1 MKNKNIKI
9 YLGSLNNNYRCRG
22 PFTHPLNLGFIAAYA
37 KKFFKVSEKIDF
49 RLFVHPEKL
58 IEAVRNNPPDIVGL
72 ANYTWNDN
80 LNIQMLKLIKKEFP
94 KTTTVMGGPNFNTFD
109 MENYFLNR
117 PYLNYFVVN
126 QGETGFLNLIN
137 LYAEDKLPHQNG
149 DPVAIDN
156 VAYYNSNQKKTI
168 MGDITKRFKDL
179 DIIPSAYQDGFLDEF
194 FEDEQLIPIIETM
207 RGCPFTCTYC
217 AWGDDWLRASNRF
230 SVERVISDLDYI
242 ARQQARH
249 MKNSSWLYI
258 ADSNFGMHKKDEQ
271 IAKQI
276 RNHYDKQGWPST
288 VHALWAKNSSERVI
302 NIAETLQPLL
312 SQGVTIAYESF
323 DPKTLK
329 NVRRSNISLKQF
341 NEVRGIV
348 KAKGLKIR
356 TDIILGLP
364 GETLESYLNGLRTV
378 FIQGFDYEVV
388 TFNCRLL
395 GGTEMSTPAYVKK
408 HGIKTKFRMLTQ
420 GYGIYAGQTVIEHE
434 ETIVATNT
442 ITEEEILSMR
452 PMNWFVFLYWN
463 NGYYREALKFAL
475 LLKINPV
482 DFFLRMIDHLSNSKD
497 ELGELFRKFQKESE
511 EEWSDSAEELYEKYS
526 KKDSSNKLMAEQ
538 FLKLNAK
545 YTAKVI
551 FDYKKQMDEKTFKI
565 LKELINERYKDNS
578 AGEHIKSLNEVL
590 DYCSKK
596 TINIQEILLGNI
608 PKRRTQTYT
617 YNFMKWMDDG
627 GEKPL
632 HKYNGGI
639 KMDFYLSKNR
649 ESKILAA
656 AKKQKYDNSYETYM
670 KMVEIMRKHDLFFNI
685 TSYNKAPKDSKRS
698 EPKEVDKGIVNWT
711 LES

>member
-1 MKNKNIKI
+1 
-9 YLGSLNNNYRCRG
+9 
-22 PFTHPLNLGFIAAYA
+22 
-37 KKFFKVSEKIDF
+37 
-49 RLFVHPEKL
+49 
-58 IEAVRNNPPDIVGL
+58 
-72 ANYTWNDN
+72 
-80 LNIQMLKLIKKEFP
+80 
-94 KTTTVMGGPNFNTFD
+94 
-109 MENYFLNR
+109 
-117 PYLNYFVVN
+117 
-126 QGETGFLNLIN
+126 
-137 LYAEDKLPHQNG
+137 
-149 DPVAIDN
+149 
-156 VAYYNSNQKKTI
+156 
-168 MGDITKRFKDL
+168 
-179 DIIPSAYQDGFLDEF
+179 
-194 FEDEQLIPIIETM
+194 
-207 RGCPFTCTYC
+207 
-217 AWGDDWLRASNRF
+217 
-230 SVERVISDLDYI
+230 
-242 ARQQARH
+242 
-249 MKNSSWLYI
+249 
-258 ADSNFGMHKKDEQ
+258 
-271 IAKQI
+271 
-276 RNHYDKQGWPST
+276 
-288 VHALWAKNSSERVI
+288 
-302 NIAETLQPLL
+302 
-312 SQGVTIAYESF
+312 
-323 DPKTLK
+323 
-329 NVRRSNISLKQF
+329 
-341 NEVRGIV
+341 
-348 KAKGLKIR
+348 
-356 TDIILGLP
+356 
-364 GETLESYLNGLRTV
+364 
-378 FIQGFDYEVV
+378 
-388 TFNCRLL
+388 
-395 GGTEMSTPAYVKK
+395 
-408 HGIKTKFRMLTQ
+408 
-420 GYGIYAGQTVIEHE
+420 
-434 ETIVATNT
+434 
-442 ITEEEILSMR
+442 
-452 PMNWFVFLYWN
+452 
-463 NGYYREALKFAL
+463 
-475 LLKINPV
+475 
-482 DFFLRMIDHLSNSKD
+482 